1 MTWSSMRFCGQPF
14 TRRVSTW
21 VTATAKAK
29 TIVRPHKPLC
39 LGAYRIFR
47 AIFSASPH
55 SYEHCVEIKTASWYT
70 KLPDGHA
77 RIGISRGTPR
87 GMAAG
92 YRMYRK
98 LAPDSWFNSVG
109 AEEYDRLYRTEI
121 LDRLDSRIVAA
132 DLVAKAGG
140 QIPVMLCFERPRSWP
155 VVPPSLSRGMAGRGL
170 GPPGSGGRLR
180 DAAAGQ
186 SSAAAGR
193 TPTQPG
199 IADRWLDDARTA
211 PPHVKNAAQL
221 AQGRR
226 LPPPIFPKIFVGR
239 RGFEQL
245 SSFHLQGVGVSRYR
259 LPIAAAR
266 AAPCASE
273 PKAPHPFRD
282 GPAGPALMLEAS
294 RDRGMRIEV

>member
-87 GMAAG
+87 STAAG

-140 QIPVMLCFERPRSWP
+140 QIPVMLCFERPGRGQWCHRALAAEWLAEALGHP
-155 VVPPSLSRGMAGRGL
+155 VPEVGYETLPQANHPLLPAGLRPSLAS
-170 GPPGSGGRLR
+170 
-180 DAAAGQ
+180 Q
-186 SSAAAGR
+186 
-193 TPTQPG
+193 
-199 IADRWLDDARTA
+199 I
-211 PPHVKNAAQL
+211 
-221 AQGRR
+221 
-226 LPPPIFPKIFVGR
+226 VG
-239 RGFEQL
+239 
-245 SSFHLQGVGVSRYR
+245 
-259 LPIAAAR
+259 
-266 AAPCASE
+266 
-273 PKAPHPFRD
+273 
-282 GPAGPALMLEAS
+282 
-294 RDRGMRIEV
+294 